1 MEKIIK
7 FNGKTYYHASKY
19 REEKNISYQQMNNLL
34 HGKKYKKWYV
44 KKAKEGD
51 PATMEKK
58 VEYNYIAAPKFKKGT
73 DYVVRGGFI
82 YISEDVFSQK

>member
-7 FNGKTYYHASKY
+7 HNGKTYYHASKY

-34 HGKKYKKWYV
+34 HGKKYKKRYV
-44 KKAKEGD
+44 KKMKD
-51 PATMEKK
+51 DDSSVTEKK

-73 DYVVRGGFI
+73 DYIVRGGFI
-82 YISEDVFSQK
+82 YISEEVF